1 MELEQAKEELEML
14 ETLYPNQ
21 HDYLKHELRSFISHL
36 QNSYSYSHPLPQN
49 NTSLTAFLDTEGF
62 VSSFSFSS
70 FFFVIFV
77 LLNMVFEVVLFYS
90 CNAESTSLEH
100 IKSIQLALPEREEV
114 MKEGKKGA
122 ENSELESPKS
132 VVIKRC
138 PSRRKNKR
146 KDRVDLVLEKAQN
159 CLKKIRH
166 FKTSLFSPS

>member
-49 NTSLTAFLDTEGF
+49 NTSLTAFLDTE
-62 VSSFSFSS
+62 
-70 FFFVIFV
+70 
-77 LLNMVFEVVLFYS
+77 
-90 CNAESTSLEH
+90 ESTSLEH

-132 VVIKRC
+132 VVIKHC